1 MKTLVMLTVL
11 ACASTVGLHAQ
22 ATLLEHFQCYPVL
35 DADPALV
42 PPTLLS
48 LSDQFNP
55 AFEDVKL
62 ERPLEFCNPTRK
74 IHRNQAYGVYDTLQ
88 HLTFYAT
95 FPRAAPLRI
104 VRLRNQFGYQS
115 FRVREPFA
123 LAVPTDKNGEGLS
136 RNLDHFR
143 CYAASGK
150 ELNDRVGL
158 GDQFEPNIQ
167 GHVVL
172 DPVAFCNP
180 TRKMHGTAGPTSII
194 NEKDHLACYSM
205 TRTPLDPARTVEIEH
220 QFGAQTITVG
230 PPDTLCVPTEK
241 LAWQEVPDSSVPV
254 PGNPRL
260 TSVPYP

>member
-1 MKTLVMLTVL
+1 MRTMVMLTAL
-11 ACASTVGLHAQ
+11 ACAATVGLNAQ

-35 DADPALV
+35 DADPALE
-42 PPTLLS
+42 PPEELILF
-48 LSDQFNP
+48 DQFNT
-55 AFEDVKL
+55 AGEAVKI
-62 ERPLEFCNPTRK
+62 ERPLQFCNPTRK
-74 IHRNQAYGVYDTLQ
+74 VHRNQAYGVYDTKQ
-88 HLTFYAT
+88 HLTLYAT
-95 FPRAAPLRI
+95 YPRSAPLRV

-123 LAVPTDKNGEGLS
+123 LAVPTDKKGEGLS
-136 RNLDHFR
+136 ANLDHFR

-158 GDQFEPNIQ
+158 GDQFFPAIQ

-180 TRKMHGTAGPTSII
+180 ATKIHNGGAQTLLTNP
-194 NEKDHLACYSM
+194 KDHLACYSM
-205 TRTPLDPARTVEIEH
+205 TRTPYALSDLQIDH
-220 QFGAQTITVG
+220 QFGRQFIDLG

-241 LAWQEVPDSSVPV
+241 LAWEEVPDSSVPV

>member
-88 HLTFYAT
+88 HLTF
-95 FPRAAPLRI
+95 LC
-104 VRLRNQFGYQS
+104 
-115 FRVREPFA
+115 
-123 LAVPTDKNGEGLS
+123 DLS
-136 RNLDHFR
+136 
-143 CYAASGK
+143 
-150 ELNDRVGL
+150 
-158 GDQFEPNIQ
+158 PI
-167 GHVVL
+167 
-172 DPVAFCNP
+172 
-180 TRKMHGTAGPTSII
+180 GTAAHSSAAQPVWIPELPG
-194 NEKDHLACYSM
+194 
-205 TRTPLDPARTVEIEH
+205 TRALRARCADRQEWRRALQESRPLPM
-220 QFGAQTITVG
+220 
-230 PPDTLCVPTEK
+230 LCGQRKGTE
-241 LAWQEVPDSSVPV
+241 
-254 PGNPRL
+254 
-260 TSVPYP
+260 